1 MDEVYSLEIWQ
12 NSVAMKCRLYYI
24 LDKSKYA
31 FLNDVCE
38 TEFGLLKYYEYEI
51 SDLKKKVQ

>member
-1 MDEVYSLEIWQ
+1 
-12 NSVAMKCRLYYI
+12 MKCRLYYI